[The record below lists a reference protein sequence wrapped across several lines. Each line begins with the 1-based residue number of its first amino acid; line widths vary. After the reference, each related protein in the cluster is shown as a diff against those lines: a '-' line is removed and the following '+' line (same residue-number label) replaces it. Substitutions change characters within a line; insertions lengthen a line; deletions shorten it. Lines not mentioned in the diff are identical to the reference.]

1 MNKTINFIYGIIDKT
16 GDCPF
21 CIAFYKEKKDALKE
35 LNRQVNSTMMEFGW
49 EPYIDGDK
57 VCMDDKELFTIQ
69 KFRLN

>member
-1 MNKTINFIYGIIDKT
+1 MSKVMENIYGILDKT

-21 CIAFYKEKKDALKE
+21 FISFHKEKKDAVKE

-49 EPYIDGDK
+49 EPYINGDK

-69 KFRLN
+69 KFKLK